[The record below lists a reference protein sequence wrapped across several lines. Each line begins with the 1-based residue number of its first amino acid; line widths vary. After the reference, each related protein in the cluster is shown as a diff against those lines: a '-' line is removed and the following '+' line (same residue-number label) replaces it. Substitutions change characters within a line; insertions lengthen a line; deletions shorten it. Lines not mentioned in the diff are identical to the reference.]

1 MRFHVVAL
9 PHTQTHKRH
18 AACAYTTKVRRFCTM
33 MKSLGHA
40 VFHYGAEG
48 SDVCCDEDIVVLTR
62 AEQEGFFGPFDQNVM
77 YALDWSGKAP
87 YWALRDERAAAAIN
101 ARKQKGDFLC
111 IIDGNIGARLAQMI
125 GPTVMPVEYG
135 IGYEG
140 TFSQYRVFESYS
152 HMHTVWGKQ
161 SPIEDRDGRFY
172 DVVIPNYFDPSEYP
186 FKAEKGDYYLY
197 LGRLIRRKGINIA
210 VETCKRLGVKLKI
223 AGQGVKQID
232 GNRIACTDGE
242 VYEGDNLEYVGCVIG
257 DARAKLFQ
265 EAKGVFVPTVY
276 VEPFGGVAVEAQLAG
291 TPVITTDWGAFT
303 ETVEHGKTGYRCRTL
318 DHFTFAAQNVVNL
331 DPFYIHKRAV
341 ANWSMDHVR
350 WMYQE
355 YFQMLSDLWGK
366 GWYAERNRTQLDWL
380 R

>member
-1 MRFHVVAL
+1 
-9 PHTQTHKRH
+9 
-18 AACAYTTKVRRFCTM
+18 
-33 MKSLGHA
+33 
-40 VFHYGAEG
+40 
-48 SDVCCDEDIVVLTR
+48 
-62 AEQEGFFGPFDQNVM
+62 
-77 YALDWSGKAP
+77 
-87 YWALRDERAAAAIN
+87 
-101 ARKQKGDFLC
+101 
-111 IIDGNIGARLAQMI
+111 
-125 GPTVMPVEYG
+125 
-135 IGYEG
+135 
-140 TFSQYRVFESYS
+140 
-152 HMHTVWGKQ
+152 
-161 SPIEDRDGRFY
+161 
-172 DVVIPNYFDPSEYP
+172 
-186 FKAEKGDYYLY
+186 
-197 LGRLIRRKGINIA
+197 
-210 VETCKRLGVKLKI
+210 
-223 AGQGVKQID
+223 
-232 GNRIACTDGE
+232 
-242 VYEGDNLEYVGCVIG
+242 VIG